1 MYICGE
7 VTNAGSVGNISVYIP
22 LMADFDVP
30 PIVTNF
36 STIRP
41 GKKISWIPFICSM
54 LSITVCRSVV
64 LVTQKPFLLNE
75 KKEM

>member
-1 MYICGE
+1 MYICGK

-22 LMADFDVP
+22 LTADFDVQ

-41 GKKISWIPFICSM
+41 GKKIAGYVLYAPCY
-54 LSITVCRSVV
+54 LSLSAEV
-64 LVTQKPFLLNE
+64 
-75 KKEM
+75 